1 MLAVGTGVIVGL
13 IILLVVLAIAFF
25 VVLSRAR
32 KS

>member
-32 KS
+32 RS